1 VVWTFEPPRLRIGA
15 IISVVTLFTLLGVAA
30 LPWTR
35 AAGARGGIQRRP
47 RPTSP

>member
-15 IISVVTLFTLLGVAA
+15 IISVVTLFALLGVAA

-35 AAGARGGIQRRP
+35 RRWRARRDAR
-47 RPTSP
+47 SA